1 MRETTTTRGKMLA
14 VVASLSLASSPLSE
28 VAHNPGTAGAF
39 CDATVKQY
47 AGYFNLTTGDKHLF

>member
-1 MRETTTTRGKMLA
+1 MLA

-39 CDATVKQY
+39 CDTTVKQY